1 MELNGS
7 FCYNTVILSEAAQQ
21 RCEAEESSAFYG
33 CEDPSTRLRLP
44 RDDMIFGGKK
54 MEGFTVALALVDAIP
69 VLSFGISMVIIAS
82 RFDSPLFM
90 IGAFLSVLAGCCK
103 VCWKLVLGIWKKDLR
118 WLNKPFLPMQITG
131 FGFILGSLLTGL
143 GKINWGGVL
152 AVVTSLPSL
161 AFFLAWI
168 GLMFFLG
175 WYRKNRFKNDDAH
188 SNWTAQIVNAVG
200 QTCLLLGILFAG

>member
-1 MELNGS
+1 M
-7 FCYNTVILSEAAQQ
+7 
-21 RCEAEESSAFYG
+21 
-33 CEDPSTRLRLP
+33 D
-44 RDDMIFGGKK
+44 
-54 MEGFTVALALVDAIP
+54 GFTVALALVDAIP
-69 VLSFGISMVIIAS
+69 VLSFGISMVIIAR

-152 AVVTSLPSL
+152 AAVTSLPSL

-168 GLMFFLG
+168 GLMFFMG